1 MSILQTKKPKIAI
14 VHDFLTYFG
23 GAEKVLLS
31 LHDLYPDAPI
41 YTLLYDE
48 DKMKKYFPDA
58 KIRASFLNKFPK
70 FTRKR
75 KKYLLPFMPTA
86 VETFDLRDF
95 DIVISS
101 SSSFAKGIITKPKT
115 IHICYCHA
123 PTRFLW
129 DWYYD
134 YLKENKIKGLKKTL
148 IVPLLHY
155 LRIWDKS
162 ASERVDHFIAN
173 SQNTADKIK
182 KFYGR
187 ESVVVYPPATPQ
199 PPLSGGLPKP
209 IAQNGSTAINGLW
222 SQHKKD
228 YFLIVS
234 RLSPY
239 KKIDIAIEAF
249 NKLELPLVIIGDGQD
264 RKRLEKIAEKNTQFL
279 GFQPEEKLSQYYQN
293 CYAFI
298 FPGED
303 DFGIT
308 PIEAMSFGKPVLA
321 FRKGGSI
328 ETMIEGVTGEFF
340 DDSIPEILADGVRR
354 IKNNYNNYNPE
365 KIKQHSEKFSKKKFK
380 ENMKSTIEKL
390 KL

>member
-1 MSILQTKKPKIAI
+1 MSTPNHKKPKIAI

-23 GAEKVLLS
+23 GAERVLLS
-31 LHDLYPDAPI
+31 LHNLYPKAPI
-41 YTLLYDE
+41 YTLLYDKE
-48 DKMKKYFPDA
+48 KMQRYLPKA
-58 KIRASFLNKFPK
+58 KIRTSFLNKLPK
-70 FTRKR
+70 FIRKR
-75 KKYLLPFMPTA
+75 KKYLLPLMPTA
-86 VETFDLRDF
+86 AETFDLRDF

-115 IHICYCHA
+115 VHICYCHA

-129 DWYYD
+129 DWHYD
-134 YLKENKIKGLKKTL
+134 YLSENKIKGLKRAL
-148 IVPLLHY
+148 IIPLLHY
-155 LRIWDKS
+155 LRMWDKS
-162 ASERVDHFIAN
+162 ASERVDYFISN
-173 SQNTADKIK
+173 SKNTADKIK

-187 ESVVVYPPATPQ
+187 ESIIVYPPAFTGKLKVHKVKSPS
-199 PPLSGGLPKP
+199 PGLVRLGRK
-209 IAQNGSTAINGLW
+209 N
-222 SQHKKD
+222 D

-249 NKLELPLVIIGDGQD
+249 NKLELPLIIIGGGQD
-264 RKRLEKIAEKNTQFL
+264 RKRLEKIAEKNIKFL
-279 GFQPEEKLSQYYQN
+279 GFQPEEKLGQYYQN

-328 ETMIEGVTGEFF
+328 ETIIEGVTGEFF
-340 DDSIPEILADGVRR
+340 DDPIPEILADGIKR
-354 IKNNYNNYNPE
+354 IKNNYNSYNSK
-365 KIKQHSEKFSKKKFK
+365 KIKRHAEKFSRKKF
-380 ENMKSTIEKL
+380 EEDMRSTVEKL
-390 KL
+390 R

>member
-1 MSILQTKKPKIAI
+1 MSTLNHKKPKIAI

-31 LHDLYPDAPI
+31 LHNLYPKAPI
-41 YTLLYDE
+41 YTLLYDKE
-48 DKMKKYFPDA
+48 KMQRYLPKA
-58 KIRASFLNKFPK
+58 KIRTSFLNKLPK
-70 FTRKR
+70 FIRKR
-75 KKYLLPFMPTA
+75 KKYLLPLMPTA
-86 VETFDLRDF
+86 AETFDLRDF

-115 IHICYCHA
+115 VHICYCHA

-129 DWYYD
+129 DWHYD
-134 YLKENKIKGLKKTL
+134 YLSENKIKGLKRAL
-148 IVPLLHY
+148 IIPLLHY
-155 LRIWDKS
+155 LRMWDKS
-162 ASERVDHFIAN
+162 ASERVDYFISN
-173 SQNTADKIK
+173 SKNTADKIK

-187 ESVVVYPPATPQ
+187 ESIVVYPPAFTGK
-199 PPLSGGLPKP
+199 LKV
-209 IAQNGSTAINGLW
+209 
-222 SQHKKD
+222 HKVKSPSPRLVRLGRKNN

-249 NKLELPLVIIGDGQD
+249 NKLELPLIIIGSGQD
-264 RKRLEKIAEKNTQFL
+264 RKRLEKIAKKNIKFL
-279 GFQPEEKLSQYYQN
+279 GFQPEEKLGQYYQN

-328 ETMIEGVTGEFF
+328 ETIIEGVTGEFF
-340 DDSIPEILADGVRR
+340 DDPIPEILADGIKR
-354 IKNNYNNYNPE
+354 IKNNYNSYNSK
-365 KIKQHSEKFSKKKFK
+365 KIKRHAEKFSRKKF
-380 ENMKSTIEKL
+380 EEDMRSTVEKL
-390 KL
+390 R